1 MSPLLGFGLL
11 RKFSEPSFDGRG
23 KSLSRVRGLERR
35 AMFQSPSPGGRGK
48 TPSGVRVR
56 GFWNAARTFFP
67 RSRFGFPKSM
77 NRESAGLER
86 RAMFQSPSPG
96 GRGKSIE
103 TGQSAN
109 AKELVRCFPL
119 ILRCRLDFLGPLCD
133 RFVRTFRD
141 GLCREEKAFR
151 RQVPEADIGF
161 FTFR

>member
-23 KSLSRVRGLERR
+23 KSLSRVR
-35 AMFQSPSPGGRGK
+35 
-48 TPSGVRVR
+48 
-56 GFWNAARTFFP
+56 
-67 RSRFGFPKSM
+67 
-77 NRESAGLER
+77 GLER